1 MDGVSILFGTQHWNV
16 RLHYNLWCEGL
27 SRFPPIFNF
36 PNFFDFFFQILTPE
50 ILLSLFTQDRDYV
63 TRDNETKALCT
74 SEYSDISPLT
84 GGNVVFT
91 TLAGRASAN
100 DFENSPQLQ
109 VITLS

>member
-1 MDGVSILFGTQHWNV
+1 MAFQYYSGHNTGMSGCITTYGVKVCPDF
-16 RLHYNLWCEGL
+16 R
-27 SRFPPIFNF
+27 RFLIFLIF
-36 PNFFDFFFQILTPE
+36 LIFFQILTPE